1 MGSHGKRFTLQKNQN
16 EWPIQLDYED
26 LTAQKKINELNTF
39 I

>member
-1 MGSHGKRFTLQKNQN
+1 MGSHGKRFTLQKNQDN
-16 EWPIQLDYED
+16 GQYQLDYED